1 MKKLNIN
8 NIIIDKGTQS
18 RAAISEDTVS
28 DYAEAMAAGDEFPP
42 VIAFHDGVDYYLADG
57 FHRLHAVKRLG
68 KTSIQADVR
77 TGTLRDAILYSLGAN
92 RDHGLRR
99 SNADKRKCVMTL
111 LEDFEWGD
119 LSVNEMARICGV
131 SPQLVMA
138 VKQEKDAGEKVS
150 SVNFNAPKKAKPVK
164 LNTVVETPVE
174 NLAEEKDEAVAELM
188 AENQRLSDRLAVE
201 SMDASEEEKQAAGE
215 TIAELREQIRI
226 LEIENQSL
234 KISRDTFQRE
244 NGELKKTVSS
254 LQRKIKKEERRKYEA
269 TNCMG
274 AD

>member
-1 MKKLNIN
+1 MKKLNIQS
-8 NIIIDKGTQS
+8 IIIDKGTQS
-18 RAAISEDTVS
+18 RAAISEETVT
-28 DYAEAMAAGDEFPP
+28 DYAEAMQAGDEFPP
-42 VIAFHDGVDYYLADG
+42 VITFFDGVEYYLADG

-99 SNADKRKCVMTL
+99 SNADKRKCVQTL
-111 LEDFEWGD
+111 LDDFEWGD

-131 SPQLVMA
+131 SPQLVTA
-138 VKQEKDAGEKVS
+138 VKLEMDGGEKVS
-150 SVNFNAPKKAKPVK
+150 TVKTNAPKKPAK
-164 LNTVVETPVE
+164 LSNVVETPVE
-174 NLAEEKDEAVAELM
+174 NLTPERDEAVQELV
-188 AENQRLSDRLAVE
+188 AENQRLADRLAVE
-201 SMDASEEEKQAAGE
+201 AMEASEEEKQAAGE
-215 TIAELREQIRI
+215 TISELREQIRI

-254 LQRKIKKEERRKYEA
+254 LQRKLKKEE
-269 TNCMG
+269 
-274 AD
+274 

>member
-1 MKKLNIN
+1 VKTIN
-8 NIIIDKGTQS
+8 VNSIIIDKGTQS
-18 RAAISEDTVS
+18 RAAISEETVT
-28 DYAEAMAAGDEFPP
+28 DYAEAMQAGDQFPP
-42 VIAFHDGVDYYLADG
+42 VITYFDGVDYYLADG

-99 SNADKRKCVMTL
+99 SNADKRKCVQTL
-111 LEDFEWGD
+111 LDDFEWGD

-131 SPQLVMA
+131 SPQLVLA
-138 VKQEKDAGEKVS
+138 VKQEMDGGVKVS
-150 SVNFNAPKKAKPVK
+150 TVKTNAPKKLAK
-164 LNTVVETPVE
+164 LNNVVEAPVE
-174 NLAEEKDEAVAELM
+174 NLTEEKDEAVAELV
-188 AENQRLSDRLAVE
+188 AENQRLADRLAVDA
-201 SMDASEEEKQAAGE
+201 MDASEEEKQAAGE

-244 NGELKKTVSS
+244 NGELKKTVAS
-254 LQRKIKKEERRKYEA
+254 LQRKLKKEEVYA
-269 TNCMG
+269 NN
-274 AD
+274 

>member
-1 MKKLNIN
+1 MKKLNIQS
-8 NIIIDKGTQS
+8 IIIDKGTQS

-201 SMDASEEEKQAAGE
+201 AMEASEEEKQAAGE

-244 NGELKKTVSS
+244 NAELKKTVAS
-254 LQRKIKKEERRKYEA
+254 LQRKLKKEEV
-269 TNCMG
+269 
-274 AD
+274 

>member
-8 NIIIDKGTQS
+8 SIIIDKGTQS
-18 RAAISEDTVS
+18 RASISEDTVT
-28 DYAEAMAAGDEFPP
+28 DYAEAMQAGDEFPP
-42 VIAFHDGVDYYLADG
+42 VIVYHDGVEYYLADG

-99 SNADKRKCVMTL
+99 SNADKRKCVQTL
-111 LEDFEWGD
+111 LDDFEWGD

-131 SPQLVMA
+131 SPQLVLA
-138 VKQEKDAGEKVS
+138 VKQEMDGGEKVS
-150 SVNFNAPKKAKPVK
+150 SVNFNAPKKAKPTK
-164 LNTVVETPVE
+164 LTNVVEAPLEPPGEFVID
-174 NLAEEKDEAVAELM
+174 EKDEAVAELV
-188 AENQRLSDRLAVE
+188 AENQRLADRLAVE
-201 SMDASEEEKQAAGE
+201 AMEASEEEKQAAGE

-244 NGELKKTVSS
+244 NGELKKTVAS
-254 LQRKIKKEERRKYEA
+254 LQRKLKKEES
-269 TNCMG
+269 
-274 AD
+274 

>member
-1 MKKLNIN
+1 MKKLNIQS
-8 NIIIDKGTQS
+8 IIIDKGTQS

-28 DYAEAMAAGDEFPP
+28 DYAEAMSAGDEFPP
-42 VIAFHDGVDYYLADG
+42 VITFFDGVEYYLADG
-57 FHRLHAVKRLG
+57 FHRLHAIKRLG

-99 SNADKRKCVMTL
+99 SNADKRKCVQTL
-111 LEDFEWGD
+111 LDDFEWGD
-119 LSVNEMARICGV
+119 LSVNEMARICAV
-131 SPQLVMA
+131 SPQLVLA
-138 VKQEKDAGEKVS
+138 VKQEMEGGVKVS
-150 SVNFNAPKKAKPVK
+150 TVKTNAPKKDKPVK

-174 NLAEEKDEAVAELM
+174 NLAPERDEAVQELV
-188 AENQRLSDRLAVE
+188 AENQRLADRLAVE
-201 SMDASEEEKQAAGE
+201 AMDASEEEKQAAGD

-244 NGELKKTVSS
+244 NSELKRTVAS
-254 LQRKIKKEERRKYEA
+254 LQRKLKKEES
-269 TNCMG
+269 
-274 AD
+274 